1 MRLSLFLFIV
11 FRYPKTVIK
20 KRIQLKLPMDVQDA
34 LTPLS
39 EIRKALDEKLSTLPT
54 SPGVYQFK
62 NTHGRVIYV
71 GKAKNLRNR
80 VRSYF
85 RNQQQLFGKTLVL
98 VSHIADFEV
107 IITSSEVEALILE
120 NNLIKELKP
129 RYNVNLKDD
138 KTYPYLVITHEPF
151 PRIFFTR
158 QVKRDGSTWFGP
170 YTEARQLR
178 AILDLIGSI
187 FPLRNCKY
195 HLSKENIA
203 SKKYKVCLD
212 YHIHKCKGPCEGL
225 FSEEEYLA
233 MIKEITL
240 LLKGKTSSMI
250 RSLTDTMQRLASE
263 LKFEQAAE
271 IKTQLDSLKRYAERQ
286 KIVTGD
292 GMDRDVFAIASGEN
306 EGCGVIFKIRE
317 GKLLG
322 SQHIYISN
330 TNGETEVELQTR
342 VVEKYYLE
350 TLELIPDEILLQKPL
365 AIDEEDAI
373 KAFIEEKQEKK
384 NIRFLV
390 PQIGEKAHLVEMCRQ
405 NAQHHLEEYLI
416 QKQKRGEAAR
426 EHHGVTALREL
437 LHLPK
442 IPQRIECFD
451 NSHFQGTDYVSSMVC
466 FEKGKPKKSDYR
478 KFKLQTF
485 EGSDDYAAMA
495 EVMMRRYG
503 GSLSKE
509 LPLPDLIVV
518 DGGKGQVNTAF
529 NILNTLGLS
538 IPVIGLAKRIEE
550 IFMPDIKDSFNLPK
564 TSAALKLLQQ
574 LRDEAHRFA
583 ITYHRKLRTKRTLQ
597 TELTTIKGLGEK
609 TAFRLL
615 EHFGS
620 ADAVSQATIEELK
633 AVTGSKNAE
642 AVFRFYRP

>member
-1 MRLSLFLFIV
+1 
-11 FRYPKTVIK
+11 
-20 KRIQLKLPMDVQDA
+20 MDNQN
-34 LTPLS
+34 
-39 EIRKALDEKLSTLPT
+39 ALDEKLATLPAM
-54 SPGVYQFK
+54 PGIYQFRNAAGK
-62 NTHGRVIYV
+62 IIYV

-85 RNQQQLFGKTLVL
+85 RSQQQLYGKTLVL
-98 VSHIADFEV
+98 VSHITDFEI

-138 KTYPYLVITHEPF
+138 KTYPYLVITNEPF
-151 PRIFFTR
+151 PRIFLTR
-158 QVKRDGSTWFGP
+158 QLKRDGSTWFGP

-178 AILDLIGSI
+178 AILDFIGSI
-187 FPLRNCKY
+187 FPVRSCKY
-195 HLSKENIA
+195 RLSKENIA

-225 FSEEEYLA
+225 VPEEEYLS
-233 MIKEITL
+233 MIREISR

-250 RSLTDTMQRLASE
+250 RSLTDTMQVLASE
-263 LKFEQAAE
+263 LKFERAAE

-286 KIVTGD
+286 KMVAGD
-292 GMDRDVFAIASGEN
+292 GLDRDVFAVAASEN
-306 EGCGVIFKIRE
+306 EGCGVVFKIRE

-322 SQHIYISN
+322 SQHIYMNN
-330 TNGETEVELQTR
+330 TNGETDAELQAR

-350 TLELIPDEILLQKPL
+350 TIELIPDEILLQEAL
-365 AIDEEDAI
+365 AVDEEDALR
-373 KAFIEEKQEKK
+373 AFIVEKQREEHQEKK
-384 NIRFLV
+384 NIRFIV

-405 NAQHHLEEYLI
+405 NARHHLEEYLI
-416 QKQKRGEAAR
+416 QKQKRGEIAR
-426 EHHGVTALREL
+426 EHYGLTALKEL

-451 NSHFQGTDYVSSMVC
+451 NSHLQGTDYVSSMVC

-485 EGSDDYAAMA
+485 EGSDDYAAME
-495 EVMMRRYG
+495 EVIQRRYA
-503 GSLSKE
+503 GSLSKD

-518 DGGKGQVNTAF
+518 DGGKGQVNTAYHT
-529 NILNTLGLS
+529 LNALGIS

-550 IFMPDIKDSFNLPK
+550 IFTPQHKDPFNLPK
-564 TSAALKLLQQ
+564 TSPALKLLQQ

-583 ITYHRKLRTKRTLQ
+583 IAYHRALRSKRTLQ
-597 TELTTIKGLGEK
+597 TELTTIEGVGEK
-609 TAFRLL
+609 TAHKLL
-615 EHFGS
+615 ERLGS
-620 ADAVSQATIEELK
+620 VDAVSQATIEELK
-633 AVTGSKNAE
+633 AVTGVKIAE
-642 AVFRFYRP
+642 AVYRFYRP

>member
-1 MRLSLFLFIV
+1 
-11 FRYPKTVIK
+11 
-20 KRIQLKLPMDVQDA
+20 MDVQDA